1 MEYALKHIRY
11 FSLGFLQG
19 FFIDL
24 GFDGAMLHVFFD
36 AFIDQL
42 WKLCLHPLFPS
53 RIIGFGNGVRVVDL
67 ILNMTYVVGL
77 VLSRGFKLHPVC
89 DHHCAAACC
98 IRHQNTSNKLFVSR
112 QRAFLRTSGS
122 FRNRCTSL
130 RNRNEA
136 SKPRRSPS
144 RMNCIFS
151 FVSQRKTIVLILKTP
166 FSIDNAGGV
175 RVRTLPAG
183 RRLRRLRVS
192 LRPCR
197 KPRKPCRERRLS
209 FWEKSVSFCPDNII
223 LIFSGHFDTLLL
235 TAVTALD
242 GFHLSMPRL

>member
-1 MEYALKHIRY
+1 MGFLFLVTFIVDPPLMEYALKHIRY

-24 GFDGAMLHVFFD
+24 GFNGAMLHVFFD

-42 WKLCLHPLFPS
+42 WKLCLHPLLPTC
-53 RIIGFGNGVRVVDL
+53 IVGFGYGIRIVDL
-67 ILNMTYVVGL
+67 ILNMTYMVGL
-77 VLSRGFKLHPVC
+77 VLSRGFKLHPVR

-130 RNRNEA
+130 RNRKEA

-166 FSIDNAGGV
+166 FSIVYAGACA
-175 RVRTLPAG
+175 RRTLPAG
-183 RRLRRLRVS
+183 RHLRRLRVG
-192 LRPCR
+192 LRQRR
-197 KPRKPCRERRLS
+197 KPRKHVVNAACCFVR
-209 FWEKSVSFCPDNII
+209 KSVSFCPDNNNY
-223 LIFSGHFDTLLL
+223 IFFGAF
-235 TAVTALD
+235 
-242 GFHLSMPRL
+242 